1 MLLAH
6 GLEFEASFLLHQGL
20 TPSLEFLNVALT
32 YQRYFFV
39 LDFIQIFLAYTPP
52 SPKAL
57 REIPSLILSE
67 MEHSNEYLEFLLFVA
82 HHFTTN
88 FIHS

>member
-20 TPSLEFLNVALT
+20 IPSLEFLNVALT

-57 REIPSLILSE
+57 REIPSLILTH
-67 MEHSNEYLEFLLFVA
+67 MEQSNESLEFLLFMA
-82 HHFTTN
+82 HHFSTN